1 MTDDNAAS
9 VLILGA
15 TSDVGRALAH
25 EYAAAGHPLELA
37 ARDTDRLAQDRADL
51 NARYGV
57 EVGVHRLDILDPQD
71 DARLFAALEPF
82 PAVTVCVIGL
92 MEPQDELQGDPQRC
106 ERVLQTNFNGP
117 ARLLGQIA
125 NVYAARGYG
134 AIVGV
139 SSVAGDRG
147 RATNYVYG
155 SAKAGFSAW
164 LSGLRNRLQGSGVHV
179 MTVKP
184 GFVRTRMTEG
194 MDLPGVLTASAG
206 ELARGIR
213 QAQVAGRD
221 VIYRRRIWWLVMLII
236 RHIPE
241 PVFKRLSL

>member
-1 MTDDNAAS
+1 MTGSAAS

-25 EYAAAGHPLELA
+25 EYARAGYALELA
-37 ARDTDRLAQDRADL
+37 ARDAARLAQDRDDL
-51 NARYGV
+51 VARHGV
-57 EVGVHRLDILDPQD
+57 AVGIHRLDILDPGD
-71 DARLFAALEPF
+71 DERLLAALDPV

-92 MEPQDELQGDPQRC
+92 MAPQADLEADPQRA
-106 ERVLQTNFNGP
+106 ERVLQTNFNAP
-117 ARLLGQIA
+117 ARLLGRIA
-125 NVYAARGYG
+125 NACQARGHG

-155 SAKAGFSAW
+155 SAKAGFTAW
-164 LSGLRNRLQGSGVHV
+164 LSGLRNRLQGTGVHV

-184 GFVRTRMTEG
+184 GFVRTRMTED
-194 MDLPGVLTASAG
+194 MQLPAVLTAGPA
-206 ELARGIR
+206 ELARAIR
-213 QAQVAGRD
+213 RGQAARRD
-221 VIYRRRIWWLVMLII
+221 VVYHRRVWRLVMLVI
-236 RHIPE
+236 RCIPE